1 MQQVQFDQAFM
12 FAYSMREKTHAHR
25 KMDDNVPQTTKQE
38 RLQEII
44 QTFRTTVQQRNE
56 SVEIGRLRL
65 VLLEGPSKKNKGV
78 DATTNTTWSG
88 RTDQNK
94 RIVFPYHDCIN
105 HEDIFRVG
113 HTPPLPPPLV
123 AARAGDYGV
132 VQVTEARG
140 HTLRGN
146 LLWRTTLKGF
156 AEIQHRETEL
166 KELFSQ
172 KEQQQ
177 QQWQ

>member
-44 QTFRTTVQQRNE
+44 QTFRTTVQQHNE
-56 SVEIGRLRL
+56 SVKIGRVRL

-88 RTDQNK
+88 QTDQNNSFCITIASIM
-94 RIVFPYHDCIN
+94 RIF
-105 HEDIFRVG
+105 FG
-113 HTPPLPPPLV
+113 S
-123 AARAGDYGV
+123 
-132 VQVTEARG
+132 VTR
-140 HTLRGN
+140 
-146 LLWRTTLKGF
+146 LLSHCGKGG
-156 AEIQHRETEL
+156 
-166 KELFSQ
+166 
-172 KEQQQ
+172 
-177 QQWQ
+177 